1 MERTMEEDVIRV
13 SEKVKPKLAQLF
25 ENILW
30 INSPKEWV
38 FNSLYF
44 KGTLFI
50 AILTDKNKSKKIR
63 RSFSLVAIRNREE
76 DLWGLALD
84 CIDEMKNNG

>member
-1 MERTMEEDVIRV
+1 MVKV
-13 SEKVKPKLAQLF
+13 SDKVKPKLAQLF

-38 FNSLYF
+38 FKSLYF

-50 AILTDKNKSKKIR
+50 SILTDKNKSKKIR
-63 RSFSLVAIRNREE
+63 RSFSLVAIRDREE

-84 CIDEMKNNG
+84 CMDEMKNNG